1 MNIFKQK
8 NAYKTKGAHKGSEIS
23 DIAEILNSLNPELQ
37 LEDIESAIKSK
48 PIDLLTRLTGFKF
61 GTILV
66 LVFKKIECED
76 KTKYKLFS
84 FKLKSKNNYQ

>member
-8 NAYKTKGAHKGSEIS
+8 NAYKTKGAHKGSES
-23 DIAEILNSLNPELQ
+23 SYNAEILNFFNLELHFK
-37 LEDIESAIKSK
+37 DIESAIKSK
-48 PIDLLTRLTGFKF
+48 PIDLLTRLTGFKV

-76 KTKYKLFS
+76 KT
-84 FKLKSKNNYQ
+84 